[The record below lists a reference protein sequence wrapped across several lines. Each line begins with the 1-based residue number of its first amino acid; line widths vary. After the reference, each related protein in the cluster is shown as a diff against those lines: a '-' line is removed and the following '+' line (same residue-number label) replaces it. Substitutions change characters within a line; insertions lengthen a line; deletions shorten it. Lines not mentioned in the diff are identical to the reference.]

1 MTAFPNKA
9 PASWTSLTFPAGLQ
23 GLNTA
28 NSVLS
33 TDAIANGT
41 GRYDWITLAI
51 VLNTFNPTGTPPIVG
66 AALIPEFD
74 GNYATVPTG
83 STLPYIDINYPY
95 CQQQITTGSSAKYV
109 NLVFLPPLPFNYKVL
124 VINQSGVSFAGSGN
138 TVKWSGT
145 LKETL

>member
-1 MTAFPNKA
+1 MTAFGNQT

-23 GLNTA
+23 GLATA

-41 GRYDWITLAI
+41 GQYDWIMLAI
-51 VLNTFNPTGTPPIVG
+51 VLNTLNPTGTPPMIG
-66 AALIPEFD
+66 AALIPEMD

-109 NLVFLPPLPFNYKVL
+109 NLKFFPPLTLNYKVL
-124 VINQSGVSFAGSGN
+124 IINQSGVSFAGSGN

-145 LKETL
+145 RKETI